1 VELSDLNQSEQEQ
14 HAFFLGLAAL
24 LGEGVYN
31 LGELVSRKGIE
42 RWKTTTIIFKLKTC
56 TCHTKMLNSFQTLH
70 FTVEKYQ
77 FSQLCIRQYPFDFKI
92 VSSVQ
97 YFIAAL

>member
-31 LGELVSRKGIE
+31 LGELVSRKENDIE
-42 RWKTTTIIFKLKTC
+42 NNCNLQIEDMYPS
-56 TCHTKMLNSFQTLH
+56 HQS
-70 FTVEKYQ
+70 VE
-77 FSQLCIRQYPFDFKI
+77 
-92 VSSVQ
+92 
-97 YFIAAL
+97 

>member
-31 LGELVSRKGIE
+31 LGELVSRKGNE
-42 RWKTTTIIFKLKTC
+42 GGK
-56 TCHTKMLNSFQTLH
+56 
-70 FTVEKYQ
+70 
-77 FSQLCIRQYPFDFKI
+77 QL
-92 VSSVQ
+92 
-97 YFIAAL
+97 